1 LSIKLIACDM
11 DGTLLNGERKI
22 SAANA
27 KAICNALKEGIKVTI
42 ATGRMFASVQ
52 HYATELGLDIP
63 LVVYNGA
70 LVKEALSGKEVGAWP
85 VPIYVANKVAA
96 FCRDSNIYVHAYIDD
111 KLWVREDSEF
121 ARYYADFAGVKF
133 EVHGEE
139 LFHMPKAPHKLLVM
153 TKDGQCEKVHVEL
166 ESVFK
171 DLVHVTS
178 SQKNFLEIID
188 PDTSKWNAIKRIGE
202 KWGIKQEE
210 IMCIGDS
217 NNDAEMVANAGIGV
231 AMGNANDRIK
241 NLAKII
247 TGTND
252 NDGVAMIINSV
263 ITEQVE
269 VSEDL

>member
-1 LSIKLIACDM
+1 MSIKLIACDM

-22 SAANA
+22 SVANA
-27 KAICNALKEGIKVTI
+27 MAIGNALKEGIKVTI

-52 HYATELGLDIP
+52 HYATELGLDVP

-70 LVKEALSGKEVGAWP
+70 LVKEALSGKEIGAWP
-85 VPIYVANKVAA
+85 VPVDIANKVAI

-111 KLWVREDSEF
+111 VLWVREDSKF
-121 ARYYADFAGVKF
+121 ARDYADFSRVKF

-139 LFHMPKAPHKLLVM
+139 LFNLPKAPHKLLVM
-153 TKDGQCEKVHVEL
+153 TDDGQCQKVQDKL

-171 DLVHVTS
+171 DSIHVTS

-188 PDTSKWNAIKRIGE
+188 PNTSKWNAIRCIGE

-241 NLAKII
+241 KMAKII

-252 NDGVAMIINSV
+252 NDGVAMIINS
-263 ITEQVE
+263 ILTEQVT

>member
-27 KAICNALKEGIKVTI
+27 KAIGNALKAGIKVTI

-52 HYATELGLDIP
+52 NYATELGLDIP

-70 LVKEALSGKEVGAWP
+70 LVKDAMSGKEIGAWP
-85 VPIYVANKVAA
+85 VPVDVANKVTV
-96 FCRDSNIYVHAYIDD
+96 FCRDRNIYVHAYIDD
-111 KLWVREDSEF
+111 VLWVREDSEF

-139 LFHMPKAPHKLLVM
+139 LFNLPKAPHKLLVM
-153 TKDGQCEKVHVEL
+153 TDDGRCEKVQGEL
-166 ESVFK
+166 EKAFK
-171 DLVHVTS
+171 DSIHVTS

-188 PDTSKWNAIKRIGE
+188 PDTSKWNAIRCIGE

-241 NLAKII
+241 KIAKII

-252 NDGVAMIINSV
+252 NDGVAMIINS
-263 ITEQVE
+263 ILTEQVN